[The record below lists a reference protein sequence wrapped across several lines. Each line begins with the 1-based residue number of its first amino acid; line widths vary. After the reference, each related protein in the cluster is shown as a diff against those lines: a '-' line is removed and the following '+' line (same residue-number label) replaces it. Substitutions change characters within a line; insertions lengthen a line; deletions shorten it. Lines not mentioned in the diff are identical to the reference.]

1 MHVYINR
8 YLTALLLL
16 FSTTIFAQYIQ
27 VTENYTDDQLVRDK
41 LFNSSCAQVSNISIN
56 GYTFNDGK
64 KSYGYFQGVNGF
76 PFNDGI
82 IITTGKAV
90 SAVGPNA
97 SILSEGPSGWAGDQ
111 DLEQAIGENNT
122 INATVLEFDFIPI

>member
-64 KSYGYFQGVNGF
+64 KSYGYFF
-76 PFNDGI
+76 
-82 IITTGKAV
+82 
-90 SAVGPNA
+90 
-97 SILSEGPSGWAGDQ
+97 
-111 DLEQAIGENNT
+111 
-122 INATVLEFDFIPI
+122 